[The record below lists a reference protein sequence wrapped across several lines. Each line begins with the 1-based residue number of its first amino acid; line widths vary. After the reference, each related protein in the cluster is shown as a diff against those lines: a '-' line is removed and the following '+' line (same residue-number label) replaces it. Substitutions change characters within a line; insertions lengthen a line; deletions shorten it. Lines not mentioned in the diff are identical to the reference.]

1 MESLTRLCKNLDSA
15 QSPGQSQS
23 LPPPTDH
30 PRSSWSVQIRS
41 FFEQPWVL
49 MLAQFTCNSNFPL
62 NWTRIIHFIPT
73 TFLVTA
79 GLSLEGTQCHQ
90 MKVIKKP
97 VYVPVSKL
105 SKISRCAFIHR
116 ASLPYC
122 VRGRQTANLFRK
134 RPLSEYFRL
143 LPSYTISVT
152 ITQLYPCNMKAIT
165 ATSKW
170 VQLCPNKASETLKSE
185 FHITKKNHS
194 WFVSV

>member
-1 MESLTRLCKNLDSA
+1 MESLTRLCKDLDSA

-23 LPPPTDH
+23 LPPPPDH
-30 PRSSWSVQIRS
+30 PRSSWSVQIHS

-49 MLAQFTCNSNFPL
+49 MLVQFMCNSNFPL

-73 TFLVTA
+73 TFLVIA

-90 MKVIKKP
+90 MKVIKKLF
-97 VYVPVSKL
+97 YVPVSKL
-105 SKISRCAFIHR
+105 SKISRCAFIYR

-122 VRGRQTANLFRK
+122 IRGQQTFSVNGHLVSI
-134 RPLSEYFRL
+134 LG

-152 ITQLYPCNMKAIT
+152 ITQLYPCNVKAIT
-165 ATSKW
+165 ATNKW
-170 VQLCPNKASETLKSE
+170 VQLCPNKTSETLKSE